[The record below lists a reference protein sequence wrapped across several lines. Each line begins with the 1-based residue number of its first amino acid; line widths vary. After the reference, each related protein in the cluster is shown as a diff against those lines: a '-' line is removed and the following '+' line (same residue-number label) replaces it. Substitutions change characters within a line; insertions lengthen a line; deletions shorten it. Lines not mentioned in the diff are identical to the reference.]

1 MENISLFD
9 IIGPVMI
16 GPSSSH
22 TAGACKIGYMAA
34 QVFGEPVSS
43 AEFHMHGSFYKTLKG
58 HGTDR
63 ALLAGIMGFLPD
75 DIRIQDAFNIADER
89 GIGYAFSEADLGEVH
104 PNSVEIVMTGK
115 SGRTETVTGS
125 SIGGGSILISK
136 IDDTDVELD
145 GDYATLITSHND
157 KPGVIAHVSAVLAEH
172 HINIA
177 FMKVFRQVRGETAS
191 LIVQMDEAVGA
202 DVLEAIKKIDDIS
215 DVKFISSIGET
226 V

>member
-1 MENISLFD
+1 MGNMSLFD

-34 QVFGEPVSS
+34 QIFGEPIVT
-43 AEFHMHGSFYKTLKG
+43 ADFHMHGSFFKTLKG

-75 DIRIQDAFNIADER
+75 DIHIKDAFHIADER
-89 GIGYAFSEADLGEVH
+89 GMTYAFSEADLGEVH

-115 SGRTETVTGS
+115 SGRTESVIGS

-145 GDYATLITSHND
+145 GDYATLITSHFD
-157 KPGVIAHVSAVLAEH
+157 KPGVIAHISAVLAKH
-172 HINIA
+172 QINIA
-177 FMKVFRQVRGETAS
+177 FMKVFRQIKGETAS
-191 LIVQMDEAVGA
+191 LIVQMDEALGA
-202 DVLEAIKKIDDIS
+202 DILDEINQIYDIK
-215 DVKFISSIGET
+215 DVKFISRIGET